1 MISSF
6 AINIKCL
13 KTCVYHDDDFMVCLN
28 TNFLLNTSVGDWSGN
43 LLYTFI
49 VKIVAVAV
57 ENVEIVV

>member
-6 AINIKCL
+6 AINIKYL
-13 KTCVYHDDDFMVCLN
+13 KTCVYDDFMVCLN

-49 VKIVAVAV
+49 VKIAAVAV

>member
-13 KTCVYHDDDFMVCLN
+13 KTCVHDDFMVCLN
-28 TNFLLNTSVGDWSGN
+28 TNFLLNTSVGDWSEN
-43 LLYTFI
+43 LLYTLI
-49 VKIVAVAV
+49 VKIVTVAV